1 MTPSQLAIVAALGV
15 VLLIVIAVFAY
26 LVLTSF
32 PLLP

>member
-1 MTPSQLAIVAALGV
+1 MTPGQLTIVAALGV
-15 VLLIVIAVFAY
+15 ILLILAAVFAY